1 MRRGIASAALVAAL
15 TFVVLPHPAV
25 ARAPGHPAAI
35 GVTPVATGLAW
46 PAGFTFAPDGRIFY
60 NERFTGEVR
69 IFNPSNGMNT
79 LFATIPNLST
89 QGEQGLLGIA
99 LDPNYA
105 TTRPFVYVYAT
116 RNTQNGLHNQVIRL
130 RDNGGVGTSPK
141 VILTVSTTAGVYHDG
156 GRILFGP
163 DGFLYAVVG
172 EAHDS
177 SNAQNH
183 NNYAGKIVR
192 MDGAG
197 HAPPG
202 NPYGSSLIW
211 SYGHRNSFGFS
222 FDPQTANLWETEAGP
237 ECNDEI
243 NRIIK
248 GGNFAWGPHE
258 TCSGQAPQNTNQD
271 GPNPI
276 LPLAWFTP
284 TVTPVGTEFCQGC
297 GLGTD
302 SEGTMFF
309 GNNNNGQVRRVVL
322 TPDRMGIVSIT
333 TVYTH
338 SEGVV
343 SMEVGIDHALY
354 ISDSNAIYKLV
365 LN

>member
-141 VILTVSTTAGVYHDG
+141 VILTVSTTAV
-156 GRILFGP
+156 
-163 DGFLYAVVG
+163 
-172 EAHDS
+172 
-177 SNAQNH
+177 
-183 NNYAGKIVR
+183 
-192 MDGAG
+192 
-197 HAPPG
+197 
-202 NPYGSSLIW
+202 GSS
-211 SYGHRNSFGFS
+211 S
-222 FDPQTANLWETEAGP
+222 A
-237 ECNDEI
+237 
-243 NRIIK
+243 
-248 GGNFAWGPHE
+248 
-258 TCSGQAPQNTNQD
+258 
-271 GPNPI
+271 
-276 LPLAWFTP
+276 
-284 TVTPVGTEFCQGC
+284 
-297 GLGTD
+297 
-302 SEGTMFF
+302 
-309 GNNNNGQVRRVVL
+309 
-322 TPDRMGIVSIT
+322 RMGSSTPWWARPT
-333 TVYTH
+333 TRATPRTTTTTRGR
-338 SEGVV
+338 SSGWTAP
-343 SMEVGIDHALY
+343 GTLRRGTRTGPA
-354 ISDSNAIYKLV
+354 
-365 LN
+365 